1 MNENL
6 IETQYDVT
14 KKSRFLN
21 FYQKNKI
28 LIFSSIF
35 LFLIILFS
43 IFFYLDNKEK
53 YKLELADNYIQAE
66 IYLGKNKISEARNLL
81 EKNIYANDS
90 TYSPLSLFLLTD
102 DNLVENKDEL
112 LNLYDHVLENNKF
125 ENEIKNL
132 IFLKKLIIQS
142 DFSKEEEIL
151 NTARIIISSNSLWKS
166 HALLLLGDYFAFKK
180 EYIKAKEFYGQ
191 ILSLKNL
198 DMKMHDKAKL
208 KLALISNE

>member
-1 MNENL
+1 M
-6 IETQYDVT
+6 
-14 KKSRFLN
+14 
-21 FYQKNKI
+21 
-28 LIFSSIF
+28 
-35 LFLIILFS
+35 
-43 IFFYLDNKEK
+43 K
-53 YKLELADNYIQAE
+53 YKLKLADNYIQAE
-66 IYLGKNKISEARNLL
+66 IHLEKNKVNEAKILL

-102 DNLVENKDEL
+102 ENLVQNKDEL
-112 LNLYDHVLENNKF
+112 INLYNHVLKNNNF

-132 IFLKKLIIQS
+132 VILKKLIIQS
-142 DFSKEEEIL
+142 NFSNEEEML

-191 ILSLKNL
+191 ILSIKNL
-198 DMKMHDKAKL
+198 NIKMYDKVKL